1 MVDGSYAYH
10 HYMQDGFNDDVSSLT
25 SHHHHHHPYHLLF
38 LLTHSHIE
46 MGVCI
51 SVAADA
57 VVMV

>member
-1 MVDGSYAYH
+1 MVDGSYVYH

-25 SHHHHHHPYHLLF
+25 SHHYHLLF
-38 LLTHSHIE
+38 LLLTHSHTE

-51 SVAADA
+51 SVTADA